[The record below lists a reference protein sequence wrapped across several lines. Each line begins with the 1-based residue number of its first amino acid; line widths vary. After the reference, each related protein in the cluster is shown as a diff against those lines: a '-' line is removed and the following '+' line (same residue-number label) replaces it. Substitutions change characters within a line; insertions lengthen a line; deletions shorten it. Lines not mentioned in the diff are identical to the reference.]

1 MEKEKRGIL
10 FYITAGMLVLLA
22 IYLYFKAAVFSL
34 QIFALALFVFLFYF
48 LKIFN

>member
-1 MEKEKRGIL
+1 MAKEKRSIL
-10 FYITAGMLVLLA
+10 FYITAGMLGVFA